1 MTEVNILDRLPIGVM
16 SVRAGAI
23 AFMNYTLRS
32 LFAGTFASLAELADA
47 FPGTAGLADA
57 LARSEPVWVSIG
69 DAVFYV
75 DVTGHGQDDELVVF
89 VPLNYMDPKDPQLR
103 ELRELYT
110 DFQEIFHNC
119 FDGIYVAD
127 GSGRSLWLNEGFERA
142 YGLEARD
149 FIGRDVRELERL
161 GHMKPMITWKV
172 ITTKQRQSAV
182 QRTKAGKSVLA
193 TGIPLLDERGN
204 VRKVIINSRD
214 LTELVALQQR
224 LSEAEADLA
233 RTRSELAQLRLE
245 AGRVDQVTWSSAAMQ
260 EVVDLGLRLARVDT
274 TLLIQGESGVGKDVI
289 ARLIHTEGTRRDGPF
304 VKINCGA
311 IPTELLESEL
321 FGYESGAFTG
331 ARKEGKAGLFEV
343 ANGGTIFLD
352 EIGEMPAP
360 LQVKLL
366 QVIQDRTF
374 TRLGST
380 RTVKVDLRLI
390 AATNRDLRSMVRERT
405 FREDLFYR
413 LSVVPIDIPPLR
425 ERPEDIAPLTQ
436 RFLQEI
442 NERYGFTRHF
452 SGAVMDRL
460 LRYAWPGNVRELRNV
475 VERLAVTAREDEIG
489 LETLP
494 SDLLV
499 ENIRHV
505 PSNKPLKAAARSH
518 EVETV
523 QATVERL
530 GSIGRAAVHLGV
542 SESTV
547 KRRLREGRKP
557 PSD

>member
-1 MTEVNILDRLPIGVM
+1 MTEMNILDRLPIGVM
-16 SVRAGAI
+16 SVRNGAI

-32 LFAGTFASLAELADA
+32 LFVGAYASLAELVEA
-47 FPGTAGLADA
+47 FPGTAGLGDS
-57 LARSEPVWVSIG
+57 LERSEPVWAHIG
-69 DAVFYV
+69 DAVFFV
-75 DVTGHGQDDELVVF
+75 DVTSRGQDGDIVVF
-89 VPLNYMDPKDPQLR
+89 VPLSYMDPKDPHLR

-149 FIGRDVRELERL
+149 FIGRDARELERL
-161 GHMKPMITWKV
+161 GYIKPLITWKV

-193 TGIPLLDERGN
+193 TGIPLFDERGN

-245 AGRVDQVTWSSAAMQ
+245 TGRVDRVTWSSAAMQ
-260 EVVDLGLRLARVDT
+260 AVIDLGLRLARVDT

-289 ARLIHTEGTRRDGPF
+289 ARLIHTEGTRQGGPF
-304 VKINCGA
+304 VKINCAA

-321 FGYESGAFTG
+321 FGYERGAFTG
-331 ARKEGKAGLFEV
+331 ARKEGKAGLFE
-343 ANGGTIFLD
+343 AAHGGTLFLD

-366 QVIQDRTF
+366 QVLQDRAF
-374 TRLGST
+374 TRVGST
-380 RTVKVDLRLI
+380 RPVTVDFRLI

-425 ERPEDIAPLTQ
+425 ERPEDIVPLTR
-436 RFLQEI
+436 RFLEEI
-442 NERYGFTRHF
+442 NERYGFARRF
-452 SGAVMDRL
+452 AGAVMDRF

-475 VERLAVTAREDEIG
+475 VERLAVIARDDEIG

-499 ENIRHV
+499 ENGRDT

-523 QATVERL
+523 RAAVERL
-530 GSIGRAAVHLGV
+530 GSIGQAAEHLGV

-547 KRRLREGRKP
+547 KRRLREGRRLL
-557 PSD
+557 DH